1 MGPTI
6 QLIQL
11 TLRVEREAEAQRRL
25 DIASSAD
32 RGDQTTVRAS
42 KRERRDKSTV
52 DLLPRQPQCE
62 CA

>member
-25 DIASSAD
+25 DIASGAD
-32 RGDQTTVRAS
+32 RVDQTTVRAS
-42 KRERRDKSTV
+42 KRERRDNSTV